1 MAVPKER
8 VVARLKAFAGRAN
21 LSNTRIDEISAR
33 LCSLPAD
40 DADDAAIDA
49 VITNADAMFP
59 FKDIASQDDK
69 IIGLENK
76 LKTPPNPD
84 PKNPPDPNPQPNPI
98 PVPANDAPEW
108 AKALIEQNKTI
119 AAELETIKTGKLTEN
134 KKSAAAQAFERS
146 EVLKALKTPELKQ
159 AWLNRINVDSETPI
173 EEQITGLESEYTT
186 MQQTFADSIG
196 YSGTPPIN
204 GNHVMKP
211 DEKLVESVVDSL

>member
-21 LSNTRIDEISAR
+21 LSNTRIDELSAR

-76 LKTPPNPD
+76 LKVPNPNNPESPTPPSPTT
-84 PKNPPDPNPQPNPI
+84 PPA
-98 PVPANDAPEW
+98 PANDAPEW
-108 AKALIEQNKTI
+108 AKALIKQNETL
-119 AAELETIKTGKLTEN
+119 AADITALKTGKVIET
-134 KKSAAAQAFERS
+134 KKSAATQAFEKS
-146 EVLKALKTPELKQ
+146 EVLKALNTPELKQ
-159 AWLNRINVDSETPI
+159 AWLNRVNVESETSI
-173 EEQITGLESEYTT
+173 EDQILGLETEYTS
-186 MQQTFADSIG
+186 MQQTFANSIG

-204 GNHVMKP
+204 GRNEVKP
-211 DEKLVESVVDSL
+211 DESLIQSVVDSL